1 MKKFLVSILILA
13 ILLPVASSQLPDVS
27 NPGWSI
33 GWEVEEDEAMMDL
46 DDSMQFETI
55 LTFWIDNSRPLP
67 SDYEIDI
74 EMTYP
79 SKCDESS
86 FTIDSESKV
95 NVGANT
101 NETFEIK
108 ISGNGYGIGGDV
120 QTLCPTSEVF
130 SLELAVSDL
139 IVAGQAGDGSK
150 IIDQN
155 LRFTPVFSLDIDFRA
170 TDNWNLVD
178 NIKSGTSEFV
188 DVLIGNEG
196 NSADSIRNPEVSFRG
211 CPQMDSTI
219 LTEGIYLNTN
229 EAAGG
234 GWLVNIELSAS
245 SSHPDKK
252 CDLVFSTKSEG
263 NGKTYSKTLKFNVE
277 AIDIKEQNEELEEEE
292 AASDTSGLDSKSSTL
307 PAISSLMC
315 IFTILISSFFRRELQ

>member
-1 MKKFLVSILILA
+1 MKKFVASILFLA
-13 ILLPVASSQLPDVS
+13 ILLPIASSQLPDVS

-33 GWEVEEDEAMMDL
+33 GWEVEEDEVMMDL
-46 DDSMQFETI
+46 DDSLQFETI
-55 LTFWIDNSRPLP
+55 LTFWIDNTRPLP
-67 SDYEIDI
+67 SDYDI
-74 EMTYP
+74 EVEMTYP
-79 SKCDESS
+79 SGCDESS

-108 ISGNGYGIGGDV
+108 ISGNGYGDSGEP
-120 QTLCPTSEVF
+120 CPTSEVF
-130 SLELAVSDL
+130 SLEVAVSDL

-150 IIDQN
+150 TIDQN
-155 LRFTPVFSLDIDFRA
+155 LRFTPVYSLDIEFRA

-188 DVLIGNEG
+188 DVIIHNEG

-219 LTEGIYLNTN
+219 LTEGIYLNTK

-234 GWLVNIELSAS
+234 GWLANIELSAP

-263 NGKTYSKTLKFNVE
+263 NGKTYSETLKFNVE
-277 AIDIKEQNEELEEEE
+277 AIDIKEENAELEEAE
-292 AASDTSGLDSKSSTL
+292 STDSTGLQSESSSL

-315 IFTILISSFFRRELQ
+315 IVTVLLSAFYRRDWQ